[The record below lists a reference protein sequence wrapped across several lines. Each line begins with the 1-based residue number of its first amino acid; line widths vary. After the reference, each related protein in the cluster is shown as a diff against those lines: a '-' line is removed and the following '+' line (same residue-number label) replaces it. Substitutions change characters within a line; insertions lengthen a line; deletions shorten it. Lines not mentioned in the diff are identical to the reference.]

1 MRFQRKLTRDGSR
14 RAIRAV
20 IVPLAAIVLTFCAA
34 AAPARAQ
41 SDGFSYLHIE
51 IAGHPVTNMAWNE
64 KYKGWLQIEAVE
76 ASSDA
81 PNAGAGSGAAKS
93 GSWLENDGRRW
104 NVFPAILDSGR
115 AGAGRLGFGIDDS
128 RSLEPLRDAQKR
140 KSLIA
145 SAELD
150 YYDEVSGTFIGK
162 YRLKGIRVLSLENA
176 PASACPMYELTIRF
190 QSVEKI

>member
-1 MRFQRKLTRDGSR
+1 MQTQRKSTFDTSR

-20 IVPLAAIVLTFCAA
+20 ITSLATIVVAFAGA

-41 SDGFSYLHIE
+41 SYLRIE
-51 IAGHPVTNMAWNE
+51 IAGHHVTSSPWNE

-81 PNAGAGSGAAKS
+81 LNARAVSGAAPS
-93 GSWLENDGRRW
+93 GSWEESGRRW
-104 NVFPAILDSGR
+104 TVFPAILHSER
-115 AGAGRLGFGIDDS
+115 AAAGRLSFGIDDS
-128 RSLEPLRDAQKR
+128 ASLEPLRDAQKH

-150 YYDEVSGTFIGK
+150 YYDENNGAFIGK
-162 YRLKGIRVLSLENA
+162 YRLKGIRVLSLGNA
-176 PASACPMYELTIRF
+176 PPPACPEYELTISF
-190 QSVEKI
+190 QSVEKF

>member
-1 MRFQRKLTRDGSR
+1 MRLQRKLTRGDSR
-14 RAIRAV
+14 RAMPAGV
-20 IVPLAAIVLTFCAA
+20 VPLAAVVLAFCAV

-41 SDGFSYLHIE
+41 SYLRIE
-51 IAGHPVTNMAWNE
+51 IAGHHVTSSPWKE

-81 PNAGAGSGAAKS
+81 QNARAGSGDAPR
-93 GSWLENDGRRW
+93 GSWMEDGRRW
-104 NVFPAILDSGR
+104 TVFPSILNSGR
-115 AGAGRLGFGIDDS
+115 AAAGRLSFGIDES
-128 RSLEPLRDAQKR
+128 ASLEPLRDAQKH

-150 YYDEVSGTFIGK
+150 YYDDNSGTCIGK
-162 YRLKGIRVLSLENA
+162 YRLKGIRVLSLETA
-176 PASACPMYELTIRF
+176 PPSACPEYELTISF

>member
-1 MRFQRKLTRDGSR
+1 VRLRRKSTCDGSR
-14 RAIRAV
+14 RAMRAV
-20 IVPLAAIVLTFCAA
+20 IVPLAAIVLAFCAA
-34 AAPARAQ
+34 TTPARAQ
-41 SDGFSYLHIE
+41 SDPSSYLRIE
-51 IAGHPVTNMAWNE
+51 IAGHHVTSSPWKE

-81 PNAGAGSGAAKS
+81 LNAKAGSGAAPS
-93 GSWLENDGRRW
+93 GSWEESGRRW
-104 NVFPAILDSGR
+104 TVFAAILHSGR
-115 AGAGRLGFGIDDS
+115 AGSGRLNFGIDDS
-128 RSLEPLRDAQKR
+128 ATLGPLRDAQKH

-150 YYDEVSGTFIGK
+150 YYDENSGEFIGK

-176 PASACPMYELTIRF
+176 PPSACPEHELTISF